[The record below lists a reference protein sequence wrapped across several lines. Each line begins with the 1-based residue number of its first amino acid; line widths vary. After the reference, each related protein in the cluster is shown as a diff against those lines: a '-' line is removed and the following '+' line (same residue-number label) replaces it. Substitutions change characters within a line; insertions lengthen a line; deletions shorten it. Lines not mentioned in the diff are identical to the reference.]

1 MACGVLLPRQIND
14 CSEVSLALRRLSV
27 QSLSLGKEVYN
38 KTKLRGL
45 SPNANYTDRAAAAV
59 RRS

>member
-1 MACGVLLPRQIND
+1 MYIANTPII
-14 CSEVSLALRRLSV
+14 SV
-27 QSLSLGKEVYN
+27 TLNNREHGFAQTKL

-45 SPNANYTDRAAAAV
+45 SPRANYTDRAAAAV